1 MSRSYFGLREYRRR
15 LAEREAKGESLWTE
29 SLNEATRTKLVHVIN
44 SFMNHPNLH
53 YHLKDK
59 LPDAVQA
66 VSYQMGII
74 SLSSAFNFHARSAHE
89 ETVGAILSKNCKEDV
104 IFSLLEAFWDIL
116 HHYPNSTIAS
126 PRDDYT
132 NSIRLT
138 LEDCRIS
145 YDFVEGNII
154 PRGEQEM
161 HVEVVV
167 PAVTLLSRRSGFE
180 DAERNYMDALT
191 SIREQRFDDAVTNAA
206 SAVEATL
213 RILDCGDT
221 QTPLAKR
228 GAMAIERNLLAPHD
242 RGLLGWITATRGSEG
257 DAHGQGSHTTRADAW
272 LVVHVAGALILR
284 LVDGPNRGLGS

>member
-1 MSRSYFGLREYRRR
+1 MSRTYFGLREYRRR
-15 LAEREAKGESLWTE
+15 MNEREDKGESLWTE
-29 SLNEATRTKLVHVIN
+29 SLDDAARIKLVHVIN
-44 SFMNHPNLH
+44 RFMNDD
-53 YHLKDK
+53 HLRYDLEEQ
-59 LPDAVQA
+59 LPKIIQIIN
-66 VSYQMGII
+66 YQIGIM
-74 SLSSAFNFHARSAHE
+74 SLSSAFNFRAKSTHE
-89 ETVGAILSKNCKEDV
+89 EVVGAILNDGCKEEI
-104 IFSLLEAFWDIL
+104 IFSLLEAFWDIVP
-116 HHYPNSTIAS
+116 HYPTSFSAS
-126 PRDDYT
+126 PRDIYA
-132 NSIRLT
+132 NSIRSI
-138 LEDCRIS
+138 LEDHRVS

-167 PAVTLLSRRSGFE
+167 PAITLLSGRSDFE
-180 DAERNYMDALT
+180 DVERNYMEALT

-257 DAHGQGSHTTRADAW
+257 DAHGQGSHTARADAW